1 MSKKQSKDGVTLTIN
16 SPTSNYEI
24 FNIVDIDVQP
34 GVGSVTLDIDSLSRY
49 SNFNVKLKNI
59 NKQFPDV
66 RVLILNGHAYDIEI
80 SNYMFPNVTNVIV
93 QGPPAYYSRRVIV
106 GRNGCLLHSTG
117 SGIGYKLL
125 NTFCKKAGE
134 EIDLKDV
141 CSIED
146 YAFAGCMSTNV
157 INTDDITCL
166 SKKSFANSAFQL
178 GGSFVNGVKY
188 INGMIVDID
197 TSAKE
202 IDIPEN
208 VMISGVDITE
218 NCRFDKITI
227 HSKHSIGAI
236 VQNSGSLFDGHSGC
250 DIPCDVLYLDFNN
263 DEFETSVLHA
273 IDTKAFKLSDKN
285 RFCSEYDGIL
295 YDRNMDT
302 LICCPS
308 KKTGSMLIPEGVK
321 YIGDCSCSD
330 TEITSLKLPN
340 TLKSI
345 GYRAFSGN
353 RKLTNI
359 DFGSGIK
366 NIGAGFG
373 GMTFFACDALTKVE
387 IPSNVKLIGESAFAN
402 CWNLSNLIFNEGL
415 ESIGPNAFR
424 NCNLSEIMLPK
435 SVRRLCDAA
444 LNGAKNIEVPG
455 IIPVNFL
462 HAVLKTDDGAR
473 PNDLFDIVE
482 VTDGS
487 NKLFFPMYLE
497 VNKKDD
503 LQRSL
508 GYKTLAEVVEDKNF
522 INRPGECSRHL
533 EAKQNI
539 AVKVYGYNQN
549 PEIRTY
555 LRRAATSITKRYIAQ
570 KDEER
575 LVEFLKL
582 NLMTMSAM
590 NKILPQV
597 KHAEMTSATA
607 YLLNAINNAGGN
619 KKTFRL

>member
-1 MSKKQSKDGVTLTIN
+1 
-16 SPTSNYEI
+16 
-24 FNIVDIDVQP
+24 
-34 GVGSVTLDIDSLSRY
+34 
-49 SNFNVKLKNI
+49 
-59 NKQFPDV
+59 
-66 RVLILNGHAYDIEI
+66 
-80 SNYMFPNVTNVIV
+80 
-93 QGPPAYYSRRVIV
+93 
-106 GRNGCLLHSTG
+106 
-117 SGIGYKLL
+117 
-125 NTFCKKAGE
+125 
-134 EIDLKDV
+134 
-141 CSIED
+141 
-146 YAFAGCMSTNV
+146 
-157 INTDDITCL
+157 
-166 SKKSFANSAFQL
+166 
-178 GGSFVNGVKY
+178 
-188 INGMIVDID
+188 
-197 TSAKE
+197 
-202 IDIPEN
+202 
-208 VMISGVDITE
+208 
-218 NCRFDKITI
+218 
-227 HSKHSIGAI
+227 
-236 VQNSGSLFDGHSGC
+236 
-250 DIPCDVLYLDFNN
+250 
-263 DEFETSVLHA
+263 
-273 IDTKAFKLSDKN
+273 
-285 RFCSEYDGIL
+285 
-295 YDRNMDT
+295 
-302 LICCPS
+302 
-308 KKTGSMLIPEGVK
+308 
-321 YIGDCSCSD
+321 
-330 TEITSLKLPN
+330 
-340 TLKSI
+340 
-345 GYRAFSGN
+345 
-353 RKLTNI
+353 
-359 DFGSGIK
+359 
-366 NIGAGFG
+366 
-373 GMTFFACDALTKVE
+373 MTFFACDALARVE

-424 NCNLSEIMLPK
+424 NCNLAEIVLPK

-444 LNGAKNIEVPG
+444 LNGVKNIEVPG

-462 HAVLKTDDGAR
+462 HAVLKTDDGTH
-473 PNDLFDIVE
+473 PNDLCDIIE

-497 VNKKDD
+497 ANKKDD

-570 KDEER
+570 KDEDR

>member
-1 MSKKQSKDGVTLTIN
+1 M
-16 SPTSNYEI
+16 
-24 FNIVDIDVQP
+24 
-34 GVGSVTLDIDSLSRY
+34 
-49 SNFNVKLKNI
+49 
-59 NKQFPDV
+59 
-66 RVLILNGHAYDIEI
+66 
-80 SNYMFPNVTNVIV
+80 
-93 QGPPAYYSRRVIV
+93 
-106 GRNGCLLHSTG
+106 
-117 SGIGYKLL
+117 
-125 NTFCKKAGE
+125 
-134 EIDLKDV
+134 
-141 CSIED
+141 
-146 YAFAGCMSTNV
+146 
-157 INTDDITCL
+157 
-166 SKKSFANSAFQL
+166 
-178 GGSFVNGVKY
+178 
-188 INGMIVDID
+188 
-197 TSAKE
+197 
-202 IDIPEN
+202 
-208 VMISGVDITE
+208 
-218 NCRFDKITI
+218 
-227 HSKHSIGAI
+227 
-236 VQNSGSLFDGHSGC
+236 
-250 DIPCDVLYLDFNN
+250 YLDFNN

-424 NCNLSEIMLPK
+424 NCNLSEIVLPK

-503 LQRSL
+503 LQPI
-508 GYKTLAEVVEDKNF
+508 V
-522 INRPGECSRHL
+522 
-533 EAKQNI
+533 
-539 AVKVYGYNQN
+539 
-549 PEIRTY
+549 
-555 LRRAATSITKRYIAQ
+555 
-570 KDEER
+570 
-575 LVEFLKL
+575 
-582 NLMTMSAM
+582 SA
-590 NKILPQV
+590 
-597 KHAEMTSATA
+597 
-607 YLLNAINNAGGN
+607 
-619 KKTFRL
+619 